1 MSGGAQLAMSLAQS
15 SRLQD
20 ERVMAALQAQHAHWL
35 EQQRGMEARL
45 RLHEQIFLQA
55 TAPTTVHVIRDRI
68 VPTTHIH
75 PAISSPDPN
84 DVVAQVGQMV
94 AGMHGALSAQSA
106 RQAGDMRAGMREWLS
121 DAQSA
126 FRRPPTEAPQA
137 PGYTPIASGRG
148 RSRSP
153 DRGAQR
159 VPPPP
164 PPPPATPAALPSE
177 RGRSRSMD
185 RGRKAVADAAKRATK
200 SAEIHAAPEPTK
212 PRRGERSRSPLRAG
226 ASTEAVVAAVKQ
238 RAVPARVTKPKPI
251 AAPRPSKRY
260 GPDVGLGKASA
271 PPPDDPPP
279 PKRKKIA
286 KSKFAQFVKP
296 RAPAPVPAPAPE
308 PARTVEEAVQR
319 EPEKKHIVKTTAAF
333 IKKKSTKPAAAK
345 PAQAGAWAP
354 AAAKVPKAA
363 PDPQDLGAPEPAAK
377 RRKQV
382 PTKFKKSHRPFAIAA
397 M

>member
-1 MSGGAQLAMSLAQS
+1 MSGAAQLAMSLAQS
-15 SRLQD
+15 ARLQED
-20 ERVMAALQAQHAHWL
+20 RMMAALQAQHAHWL
-35 EQQRGMEARL
+35 EQQKGMEARL
-45 RLHEQIFLQA
+45 RLHEQISLQA
-55 TAPTTVHVIRDRI
+55 TAPTAVHVIRDRI

-75 PAISSPDPN
+75 PTIASPDPN
-84 DVVAQVGQMV
+84 DVIAQVGQMV

-106 RQAGDMRAGMREWLS
+106 RQAGDMRAGLREWLS

-159 VPPPP
+159 VPAPPP
-164 PPPPATPAALPSE
+164 PPPPAPAAPPVD

-185 RGRKAVADAAKRATK
+185 RGRTKAVADAAKRAAK
-200 SAEIHAAPEPTK
+200 SAEAHAAPEPTK

-226 ASTEAVVAAVKQ
+226 ASADAVVAAVKQ
-238 RAVPARVTKPKPI
+238 RVVPARVTKPKPI

-260 GPDVGLGKASA
+260 GPNVGLGKASA
-271 PPPDDPPP
+271 PPNDPPP
-279 PKRKKIA
+279 PRKKIPKIA
-286 KSKFAQFVKP
+286 KSKFAKFVKP
-296 RAPAPVPAPAPE
+296 RAPAPAPAPAPE
-308 PARTVEEAVQR
+308 PEAVQK
-319 EPEKKHIVKTTAAF
+319 EPEKKHIVKVAATF
-333 IKKKSTKPAAAK
+333 IKKKSTKPAVVK
-345 PAQAGAWAP
+345 P

-363 PDPQDLGAPEPAAK
+363 PDPQDMGAPEPAAK

-382 PTKFKKSHRPFAIAA
+382 PTKSKKSHRPFAIAA